1 MSLIT
6 SFSFII
12 ICSSKIILE
21 KDENFVNTQ
30 TKLRSNSNDCL
41 ILNVPW
47 HYQINSYY
55 CGPAALQMIF
65 DYYGSNVP
73 QEEIA
78 EVARTYEEYDGTFT
92 ENLRRAAHFSELS
105 YSLGLVIEGSINGY
119 AKRKIGYVAFE
130 TNLNNTS
137 YLRKLIDE
145 GYPLLIITWSSPSQL
160 GSHFRVVIGYK
171 LNADNSIREF
181 ILNDPAL
188 GPNYYM
194 PYQEFVDLWISHSN
208 WTLFTC
214 PWTIEILSPKRVRI
228 GSNFS
233 ILAEIR
239 YPCPE
244 YFNNKEYIASNCIA
258 GISLPKGFKLAP
270 SENTTKT
277 ISNGSFQGGETT
289 IVQWNVSSGSVN
301 DRKKISIQVYGKI
314 SGRVPEYGILR
325 KYSYND
331 NIGGIKSFRIT
342 IYGGFP
348 VELIM
353 IDSIIGSVIV
363 LGIVLLFI
371 RKRIVMNKS
380 LD

>member
-1 MSLIT
+1 
-6 SFSFII
+6 
-12 ICSSKIILE
+12 
-21 KDENFVNTQ
+21 
-30 TKLRSNSNDCL
+30 
-41 ILNVPW
+41 
-47 HYQINSYY
+47 
-55 CGPAALQMIF
+55 MIF

-214 PWTIEILSPKRVRI
+214 RWTIEILSPKRVRI